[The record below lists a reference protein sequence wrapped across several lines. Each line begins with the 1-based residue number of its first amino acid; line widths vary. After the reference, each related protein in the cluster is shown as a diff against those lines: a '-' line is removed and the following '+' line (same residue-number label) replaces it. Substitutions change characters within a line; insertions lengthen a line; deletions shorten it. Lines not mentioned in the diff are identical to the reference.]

1 MKKVDGN
8 LILERRKKMNKIKLT
23 LIMLLGIMIVLLS
36 QSAVFSQQ
44 KVIKVGGSWALTGPF
59 ALDSQSC
66 LWGAMDYL
74 AYANE
79 RQLVKGVTF
88 ELIWADNKAE
98 VPRGLSILEDN
109 IAKGCLFSHSTVTAI
124 YLATKSRLNEK
135 QIPVTVMGSLPPYL
149 TEPTTAFLQQAVMS
163 DTGGA
168 FIDWFLEN
176 WKEKRAPRFAYLT
189 ADSAAGRSIEVPE
202 LTNYIKSKGIEI
214 IGGQYVSTPQLSPP
228 TTQLMW
234 LKDNKID
241 LTFGA
246 TVTSGMAP
254 TVKEALRLGMGRY
267 EPYKIIFGC
276 STLSNPAPM
285 IAALGEKANGVIVG
299 AAYPPFDDETPG
311 MKLVRD
317 LIKKY
322 RPDKKPNI
330 DIYGEYIGGVIHGMM
345 IAESTKLTLE
355 KVPYEKLTPGD
366 IIKQGFYRLKGFD
379 TGGLTSGPL
388 TFGPGKHYG
397 VETCP
402 IYELKNNKQ
411 VLLGKYPLRGLY
423 KH

>member
-1 MKKVDGN
+1 
-8 LILERRKKMNKIKLT
+8 MNKIKLT
-23 LIMLLGIMIVLLS
+23 LIVVLGIMIVLLS
-36 QSAVFSQQ
+36 QSAAFPQQ
-44 KVIKVGGSWALTGPF
+44 KVIKAGGSWALTGPW
-59 ALDSQSC
+59 ALDAQSC
-66 LWGAMDYL
+66 LWGTADYL

-88 ELIWADNKAE
+88 ELIWADDKSEA
-98 VPRGLSILEDN
+98 PRGISILENN
-109 IAKGCLFSHSTVTAI
+109 IAKGCMFNHSSATNI
-124 YLATKSRLNEK
+124 YLATKNRLNEK
-135 QIPVTVMGSLPPYL
+135 QIPTTCMGSTPPYL
-149 TEPTTAFLQQAVMS
+149 TEPTTAFLCQAVLS
-163 DTGGA
+163 DGGGA
-168 FIDWFLEN
+168 FIDWFLES
-176 WKEKRAPRFAYLT
+176 WKESRKPRFAYLT

-214 IGGQYVSTPQLSPP
+214 VGSQYVSTPQLSPP

-267 EPYKIIFGC
+267 ESYKIIFGC
-276 STLSNPAPM
+276 SNLSNPAPM
-285 IAALGEKANGVIVG
+285 IEALGEKANGVIVTG
-299 AAYPPFDDETPG
+299 AFPSFDDETPG

-317 LIKKY
+317 LLKKY
-322 RPDKKPNI
+322 RPDKKPSV
-330 DIYGEYIGGVIHGMM
+330 DIYGQYVAGVVHGMM
-345 IAESTKLTLE
+345 IVESTRLALE

-366 IIKQGFYRLKGFD
+366 IIKYGFYQMKSFD
-379 TGGLTSGPL
+379 IGGLTSTPL

-397 VETCP
+397 EETCP
-402 IYELKNNKQ
+402 VYELLHGNQ
-411 VLLGKYPLRGLY
+411 VLVGKYPLRRLF